1 MRPTLLLLLGGIL
14 GLGACSGA
22 HEPHHDPAVNPRPT
36 TAGQQTA
43 ALNVPALLN
52 LSIDELSRRLGPRLA
67 LPPGFVDPTQVLLAQ
82 RPAAQDSAV
91 LFRTRGLALVVSYD
105 QRSRRVSD
113 LLLLGTD
120 EEELMSRARL
130 ELGADGYLVLPVFQ
144 ERHPTR
150 LLGLRVLVIGPAQ

>member
-1 MRPTLLLLLGGIL
+1 MRPTLLLLLGGML

-22 HEPHHDPAVNPRPT
+22 HEPHHDPVVNSRPPT
-36 TAGQQTA
+36 PSPQPP

-52 LSIDELSRRLGPRLA
+52 LSIDELSGRLGPRLA
-67 LPPGFVDPTQVLLAQ
+67 LPPGFVDPTQMLLAR
-82 RPAAQDSAV
+82 RPAQDSAA
-91 LFRTRGLALVVSYD
+91 LFRSRGLALVASYN

-113 LLLLGTD
+113 LLLLGTN

-150 LLGLRVLVIGPAQ
+150 LLGLRVLAIGPAQ